1 MINLLARV
9 RQLTTG
15 SEYIIKPI
23 PLLKPSSTADRV
35 ASILRERILGTA
47 EDDYIGS
54 EADLAAEIGV
64 SLPTL
69 RQAARMLVYEQLL
82 KIKPGKG
89 GGYFSRRPTI
99 DTAIKSAS
107 QYLSSKDL
115 LSNTMFM
122 ECADPIVAALVAKA
136 VQSKDPSL
144 FKQLEAFVE
153 SQRKILESKDLPEH
167 ALMPETSFKYS
178 KEMVALF
185 AEMSGNILLDLF
197 SRILWNEI
205 SVSHPPRVSYKENQS
220 LMRRHYETRLKV
232 AEAVLDRDDERA
244 MKAWRQ
250 LSEFLR
256 SWPQRGYNLTSRD

>member
-1 MINLLARV
+1 MV
-9 RQLTTG
+9 
-15 SEYIIKPI
+15 KPI

-35 ASILRERILGTA
+35 AIILCERILGTA
-47 EDDYIGS
+47 EDDFIGS

-69 RQAARMLVYEQLL
+69 RQAARMLEYEQLL

-115 LSNTMFM
+115 VSDAMFM

-136 VQSKDPSL
+136 VHCKKEAL
-144 FKQLEAFVE
+144 FRGLEAFVE
-153 SQRKILESKDLPEH
+153 SQRKILAGKVLSED
-167 ALMPETSFKYS
+167 ALMPENSFRYS
-178 KEMVALF
+178 REMITLF

-197 SRILWNEI
+197 SRILWNEL
-205 SVSHPPRVSYKENQS
+205 SVSHPPRVSYEENQN
-220 LMRRHYETRLKV
+220 LMRRNYETRLEV
-232 AEAVLDRDDERA
+232 AEAVLDRDEERA
-244 MKAWRQ
+244 IKAWRQ
-250 LSEFLR
+250 RSEFLR
-256 SWPQRGYNLTSRD
+256 TWPQRSFISSRRN